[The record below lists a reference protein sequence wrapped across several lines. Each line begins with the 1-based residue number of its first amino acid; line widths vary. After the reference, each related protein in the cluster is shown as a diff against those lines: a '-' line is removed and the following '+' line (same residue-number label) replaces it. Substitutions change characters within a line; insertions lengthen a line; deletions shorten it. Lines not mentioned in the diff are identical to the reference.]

1 MLVIDGSYGEGGGAV
16 LRNSLSLSAVLGQE
30 TRLENI
36 RARRRNPGLQAQHL
50 TAVRALSAACRAELE
65 GAELG
70 SLSLTFRPRSG
81 LRSGE
86 YAWDVAEARQGGSA
100 GATSLVFQALAVPL
114 LSAEGDSTLILR
126 GGTHVS
132 WSPPFHYLQSV
143 YLPTLRQMGAESQV
157 DIERW
162 GWYPM
167 GGGLM
172 TAQIAGL
179 GRNLSSLEGI
189 SASSR
194 GPLKGLSGISATSNL
209 PGHIAQRQ
217 KAQAEKALGAE
228 GLEAHIEL
236 FDAPAQGQGTV
247 VFLVAEFEKARA
259 GFTALGRKGK
269 PAEKV
274 ADEACQQFLRYYHS
288 GAALDQHLA
297 DQLVI
302 PLSLAKGP
310 SSFTTCRITKHLLT
324 NAWIVEQFLGQ
335 CVNIK
340 SAEGEAGEVSIV
352 GRAHV

>member
-30 TRLENI
+30 TKIENI

-50 TAVRALSAACRAELE
+50 TAVRALGTACKAELE

-70 SLSLTFRPRSG
+70 SSSLTFRPRSKP
-81 LRSGE
+81 RSGE
-86 YAWDVAEARQGGSA
+86 YAWDVADARRGGSA

-114 LSAEGDSTLILR
+114 LCAEGDSTLILR

-143 YLPTLRQMGAESQV
+143 YLPMLKQMGVEAQV

-162 GWYPM
+162 GWYPL

-172 TAQIAGL
+172 TARIAGL
-179 GRNLSSLEGI
+179 GRDLSSLEGLSI
-189 SASSR
+189 PTR
-194 GPLKGLSGISATSNL
+194 GPIKRVSGISATSNL
-209 PGHIAQRQ
+209 PAHIAQRQ
-217 KAQAEKALGAE
+217 KAQAEKVLRAE
-228 GLEAHIEL
+228 GLEAHTEL
-236 FDAPAQGQGTV
+236 IDAPAQGQGTL

-274 ADEACQQFLRYYHS
+274 ADEACQQLLRYYRS

-310 SSFTTCRITKHLLT
+310 SSFTTCRITQHLLT

-335 CVNIK
+335 CVSVK
-340 SAEGEAGEVSIV
+340 GAEGEAGEVSIL